1 MNKAKNKTIIIHSK
15 VSYGYVGSSTTSL
28 VLQVAGFDVLTV
40 PTVLYSNRLGCAT
53 VGGGPVPEELFAGI
67 LEGILKLDIAREV
80 STIITGFIGSVKQIE
95 ITAAFVAKMKAAN
108 PAIRL
113 LCDPVMGDTDKG
125 LYVPGD
131 IPVALI
137 KHLIPLADMLTPNP
151 FEMERITGKE
161 VNLENNSIETWKDS
175 FDLARQTIV
184 LTGGHT
190 TEKNHIDNYMIGNNH
205 YEIIKS
211 KKINIHPPGTGE
223 LFTAHLHLSL
233 LLGKPLNEAVSLSG
247 DILSAVLQKM
257 LQENRKEFDLSDIL
271 FSMNRES
278 ISAV

>member
-15 VSYGYVGSSTTSL
+15 VSYGYVGSSTTAL
-28 VLQVAGFDVLTV
+28 VLQMGGFDVLTV
-40 PTVLYSNRLGCAT
+40 PTVLYSNRLGYPT
-53 VGGGPVPEELFAGI
+53 VGGGIVPEDLFAGV
-67 LEGILKLDIAREV
+67 LEGILKLDIADEI
-80 STIITGFIGSVKQIE
+80 STVITGFIGSVKQIE
-95 ITAAFVAKMKAAN
+95 ITAAFITRIKQAN
-108 PAIRL
+108 PAIRF

-131 IPVALI
+131 IPAALI

-151 FEMERITGKE
+151 FEMERITGIAVDPEK
-161 VNLENNSIETWKDS
+161 NTIQTWKDS

-190 TEKNHIDNYMIGNNH
+190 TEKNSIDIYVIKNNQCD
-205 YEIIKS
+205 IIKS

-223 LFTAHLHLSL
+223 LFTAHLQLSM
-233 LLGKPLNEAVSLSG
+233 LLGQPLNEAALLSG

-257 LQENRKEFDLSDIL
+257 LQENRKEFDLADIL
-271 FSMNRES
+271 FSMHREH
-278 ISAV
+278 I